1 MRMYNNYR
9 SNMKKID
16 RVKKKINNYLFD
28 HYTLRTILNHLA
40 SLFFALVA
48 SFIFAFGFVAFIS
61 PAIVDGVEGLHIAT
75 GGVSG
80 VSQTIALIFSACGLL
95 DGISGDTVNTVISIA
110 YFVINIP
117 ICIFAF
123 FKIGKRFAI
132 YTAVNVGLS
141 SLFIFLFSHPEFS
154 HITLIRLISEN
165 RMIYNHEL
173 VRVLFGSVAVGL
185 SSSIA
190 YRGDISCGGIDVF
203 SYYFALRKS
212 TSIGKYGIMI
222 NGVIVTTY
230 STLLV
235 IFARV
240 NGGVWESGIIAFFFS
255 VLYLFVVNVIIDAI
269 NLRNKKMQIQI
280 VTNSDYLA
288 PVLIANFPH
297 GATVMKGEGAYS
309 HTQRKIIYMVVSYT
323 QVKSVVALSRKVD
336 QHAFITITA
345 LVQVY
350 GNFFIKPVE

>member
-1 MRMYNNYR
+1 
-9 SNMKKID
+9 MKKSE
-16 RVKKKINNYLFD
+16 RLKKKINNYLFD
-28 HYTLRTILNHLA
+28 HYVLRVILSHGSSFL
-40 SLFFALVA
+40 FALVA

-80 VSQTIALIFSACGLL
+80 VSQTIALILSHTGAL
-95 DGISGDTVNTVISIA
+95 DGVSGDTVNTVISIA
-110 YFVINIP
+110 YFVINVP

-123 FKIGKRFAI
+123 FNIGKRFAI

-141 SLFIFLFSHPEFS
+141 SLFLFLFSHPEIS
-154 HITLIRLISEN
+154 HINIVKLIAEN
-165 RMIYNHEL
+165 HMVYDHVL

-185 SSSIA
+185 SSSLA
-190 YRGDISCGGIDVF
+190 YLGDISCGGIDVF

-222 NGVIVTTY
+222 NGAIVTTY
-230 STLLV
+230 SLLLV
-235 IFARV
+235 IFSRMS
-240 NGGVWESGIIAFFFS
+240 GGAWESGFIAFFFS
-255 VLYLFVVNVIIDAI
+255 VMYLFVANVIIDAI
-269 NLRNKKMQIQI
+269 NLRNKKMQIEI
-280 VTNSDYLA
+280 VTTSEYLA

-297 GATVMKGEGAYS
+297 GATVVNGEGAYS
-309 HTQRKIIYMVVSYT
+309 HTQRKVIYMVVSSS

-336 QHAFITITA
+336 AHAFITVTA